1 MKKNSIY
8 PIFVYLFISISFILS
23 LQSCEKE
30 NEGCDEENI
39 SMAGEDDSHN
49 KGQNCMQCHVEG
61 GEGDGCFVVAGTVY
75 DSLQLNTV
83 SSGKMEFYTEPNGQG
98 QKIETVQIDS
108 KGNFFTTDL
117 FNFQGL
123 YPAVTGPN
131 GITNYM
137 GSPLSSGQCN
147 SCHGVSTSRIWVN

>member
-1 MKKNSIY
+1 MTTNKINQL
-8 PIFVYLFISISFILS
+8 FVFLFISISSILT

-30 NEGCDEENI
+30 HEGCDEDNI
-39 SMAGEDDSHN
+39 SIAGDDESHN
-49 KGQNCMQCHVEG
+49 PGQNCMQCHIDG
-61 GEGDGCFVVAGTVY
+61 GEGEGCFVVAGTVY

-83 SSGKMEFYTEPNGQG
+83 PSGKVEFFTEPNGQG

-123 YPAVTGPN
+123 YPAVTGP
-131 GITNYM
+131 
-137 GSPLSSGQCN
+137 SWCN
-147 SCHGVSTSRIWVN
+147 